1 MLQPYPV
8 LTAAVEYEEEIKKS
22 RFITLLLRTEGRQ
35 AAMAF
40 INQVKADHAGARHH
54 CWGFVASAPSI
65 STELGFSDDGEPS
78 GTAGK
83 PILAAL
89 QGSGLGEVTA
99 VVVRYSGGIKLGTG
113 GLVRAYGGGVQ
124 EALKLANTI
133 EKVPQVTGQV
143 VCQYGHIG
151 LVEQL
156 LSQFGGQICH
166 SDFAV
171 DVLLNVSIDARNVA
185 AFKQSLFDKS
195 QGQLL
200 FNINQESDEIK

>member
-8 LTAAVEYEEEIKKS
+8 LIQAAEYEEEIKKS
-22 RFITLLLRTEGRQ
+22 RFITLLQHTQGRD
-35 AAMAF
+35 AAMTF
-40 INQVKADHAGARHH
+40 INQVRAAHPSARHH
-54 CWGFVASAPSI
+54 CWGFVASAPSV

-124 EALKLANTI
+124 EALKLAQTR
-133 EKVPQVTGQV
+133 EKVPQVKGQLI
-143 VCQYGHIG
+143 CQYAHVG

-156 LSQFGGQICH
+156 LAQFGGLVAS

-171 DVLLNVSIDARNVA
+171 EVSMKISIDARNA
-185 AFKQSLFDKS
+185 MAFKQSVFDKS
-195 QGQLL
+195 QGQLV
-200 FNINQESDEIK
+200 FNINQGTDESK

>member
-1 MLQPYPV
+1 MLQPYSV
-8 LTAAVEYEEEIKKS
+8 LAQAAEYEEEIKKS
-22 RFITLLLRTEGRQ
+22 RFITLLQRTQGRD

-40 INQVKADHAGARHH
+40 VNQIKVAHPGARHH
-54 CWGFVASAPSI
+54 CWGFIASAPSV

-124 EALKLANTI
+124 AALKLAQTVI
-133 EKVPQVTGQV
+133 EVPQVTGELT
-143 VCQYGHIG
+143 CQYAHVS

-156 LSQFGGQICH
+156 LAQFNGQIIE
-166 SDFAV
+166 SDFGVAV
-171 DVLLNVSIDARNVA
+171 LMHITIDARNVG
-185 AFKQSLFDKS
+185 AFKQSVFDKS
-195 QGQLL
+195 QGQLV
-200 FNINQESDEIK
+200 FRAEQDTNECQ